1 MDVVRY
7 FIQKTSYGSLCKYT
21 KSTLVS
27 KEMKTVFQCG
37 REAKIL
43 DKNYLFREN
52 AFFTKVVVPLV
63 HELNRISA
71 DTQYLKNLNRAGSH
85 DIL

>member
-37 REAKIL
+37 REAEIL
-43 DKNYLFREN
+43 DKNY

-63 HELNRISA
+63 RELNRISA